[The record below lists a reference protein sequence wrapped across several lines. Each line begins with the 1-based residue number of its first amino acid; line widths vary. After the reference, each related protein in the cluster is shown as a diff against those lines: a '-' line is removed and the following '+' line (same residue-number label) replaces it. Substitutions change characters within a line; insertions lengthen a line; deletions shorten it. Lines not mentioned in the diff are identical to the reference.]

1 MESCLK
7 PGGGYVEPLDDNL
20 KQLMK
25 ELGAAINDTLSNSER
40 ISEAI
45 AKIRS
50 SGYDVFLVLE
60 ATIGFNKRSEE
71 SRADSAYAT
80 SFDEDA
86 KLNITSQDVK
96 FLKSLKISIDDREFD

>member
-1 MESCLK
+1 M
-7 PGGGYVEPLDDNL
+7 EPLDDNL

-25 ELGAAINDTLSNSER
+25 ELGAAINDTLSNSDR

-60 ATIGFNKRSEE
+60 ATIGFNRRHENAADESSETVGPDGE
-71 SRADSAYAT
+71 A
-80 SFDEDA
+80 E
-86 KLNITSQDVK
+86 LNITSQDVK
-96 FLKSLKISIDDREFD
+96 FLKSLKISIDDREVS

>member
-1 MESCLK
+1 M
-7 PGGGYVEPLDDNL
+7 EPLDENL

-25 ELGAAINDTLSNSER
+25 ELGAAINDTLSNSDR

-60 ATIGFNKRSEE
+60 ATIGFNRRQDTAADE
-71 SRADSAYAT
+71 ST
-80 SFDEDA
+80 QPVGFDGEA
-86 KLNITSQDVK
+86 ELNITSQDVK
-96 FLKSLKISIDDREFD
+96 FLKSLKISIDDREAN